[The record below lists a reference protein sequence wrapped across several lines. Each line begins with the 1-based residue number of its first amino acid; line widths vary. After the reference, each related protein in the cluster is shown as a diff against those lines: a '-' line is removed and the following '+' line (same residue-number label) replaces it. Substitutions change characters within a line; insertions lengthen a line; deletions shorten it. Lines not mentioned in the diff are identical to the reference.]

1 MKKIFAYTF
10 LFFSFFGT
18 VPLISHAA
26 IQCPASIQSAPD
38 TSLLLVRC
46 KYGQAIVGNNGQVLE
61 CECGFKDVIAELKK
75 IINFIFLLALP
86 VTVIA
91 IAISGI
97 RILFSMGKPG
107 EMVRARKMLMS
118 VIIGF
123 LYVLGAWLLVY
134 TIVSYLLR
142 PEYYTPFL
150 GSDGP
155 NQTSQ

>member
-1 MKKIFAYTF
+1 M
-10 LFFSFFGT
+10 
-18 VPLISHAA
+18 
-26 IQCPASIQSAPD
+26 PD
-38 TSLLLVRC
+38 RSLLIVRC
-46 KYGQAIVGNNGQVLE
+46 KNGPAITDIRGTIVE
-61 CECGFKDVIAELKK
+61 CECGAKDVLAQVQK

-91 IAISGI
+91 IALSGI

-118 VIIGF
+118 IIIGF

-134 TIVSYLLR
+134 TIVSYLLK

-150 GSDGP
+150 GGQTPSQ
-155 NQTSQ
+155 NQTP